1 MCKDTQR
8 EATTEAEIPCPGE
21 RPGNYRRKIP
31 AQGQRPGKECLG
43 FVKAVESRRLLLQT
57 LPQGT
62 GCVTIVSSCLA
73 CGISYGICRAS
84 MSTLIF
90 VAVSWSSS
98 PTAPPWPVSVNRVVL
113 SKHGRA
119 SHCSVSWKFC
129 FPGFYVKTFLNDWT
143 TWKHHNDQMLEN
155 GWIHH
160 HTSTRLNIM
169 QLLKLCFWTSNLWRE
184 SLHNK
189 TEQTTLCHMILTYS
203 RFHNLDYL
211 REVIMWMLIFL
222 YMSTCL

>member
-1 MCKDTQR
+1 MCKDMQR
-8 EATTEAEIPCPGE
+8 EATKEAEIPCPGE
-21 RPGNYRRKIP
+21 RPGNYRREIP
-31 AQGQRPGKECLG
+31 AWGHEAMQRVSRLCKGSGKQ
-43 FVKAVESRRLLLQT
+43 KASPSDT

-62 GCVTIVSSCLA
+62 GCVTTVSSCLA

-84 MSTLIF
+84 MPTLIF
-90 VAVSWSSS
+90 VVVSRSSS

-143 TWKHHNDQMLEN
+143 TWKHHNDQMLGN

-160 HTSTRLNIM
+160 HTSTQLNIM

-189 TEQTTLCHMILTYS
+189 TEQTTLCHMILT
-203 RFHNLDYL
+203 
-211 REVIMWMLIFL
+211 
-222 YMSTCL
+222 